1 MTMYAARLT
10 IPCPPREELVAA
22 DHGAILTAC
31 SSHGRR
37 RWIST
42 VGGRCRLSLVGFTSG
57 EGDTL
62 QEAANDLVTR
72 LLNLVICVRTS
83 GLSFSTECPP
93 PDPRWLQY
101 LWDLGEIAKQ
111 GGDIRDRIFG
121 PPTQA
126 LSHSRAAIRR
136 STRWQASSRRPLV
149 SPHQNHLPR

>member
-1 MTMYAARLT
+1 MHQPWT
-10 IPCPPREELVAA
+10 PPLDLNE
-22 DHGAILTAC
+22 
-31 SSHGRR
+31 
-37 RWIST
+37 

-62 QEAANDLVTR
+62 QEAANDLVAR

-111 GGDIRDRIFG
+111 DGDIRDRIFG
-121 PPTQA
+121 PPDPGA
-126 LSHSRAAIRR
+126 VA
-136 STRWQASSRRPLV
+136 
-149 SPHQNHLPR
+149 